1 MEKQEY
7 TTTSRL
13 SFLKGD
19 LVTVTSPM
27 VRFFANINRGDI
39 GLVMKKTPKEEYAY
53 NVLFSNGKVIMVLV
67 GEIKKI
73 DIC

>member
-39 GLVMKKTPKEEYAY
+39 GLVMKKTPRLK
-53 NVLFSNGKVIMVLV
+53 
-67 GEIKKI
+67 
-73 DIC
+73 